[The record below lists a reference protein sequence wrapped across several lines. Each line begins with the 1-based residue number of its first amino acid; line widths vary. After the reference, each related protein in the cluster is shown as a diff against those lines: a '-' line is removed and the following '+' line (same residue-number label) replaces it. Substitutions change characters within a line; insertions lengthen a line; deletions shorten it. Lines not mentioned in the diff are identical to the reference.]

1 MIDNFEFTYKRYHS
15 DYGPDSFFERE
26 EEVGLT
32 KGGCSVVF
40 MGTMMHFGGATN
52 PKHYR
57 IMDDCGLELQYPPM
71 PVDNE
76 FDLYDGACNSFLKPT
91 PKVLLCFNSQYDKAK
106 DCFT

>member
-1 MIDNFEFTYKRYHS
+1 
-15 DYGPDSFFERE
+15 
-26 EEVGLT
+26 
-32 KGGCSVVF
+32 
-40 MGTMMHFGGATN
+40 MGQMMHFGGATN

-71 PVDNE
+71 PEDY
-76 FDLYDGACNSFLKPT
+76 FFGLYDGACNSFLKPT

>member
-40 MGTMMHFGGATN
+40 MGQMMHFGGAN
-52 PKHYR
+52 RRHHSIIK
-57 IMDDCGLELQYPPM
+57 DCKMEVQYT
-71 PVDNE
+71 DLD
-76 FDLYDGACNSFLKPT
+76 FDFYDGACNSFLDPT
-91 PKVLLCFNSQYDKAK
+91 PRILLCFSSAK
-106 DCFT
+106 TEVGECHT